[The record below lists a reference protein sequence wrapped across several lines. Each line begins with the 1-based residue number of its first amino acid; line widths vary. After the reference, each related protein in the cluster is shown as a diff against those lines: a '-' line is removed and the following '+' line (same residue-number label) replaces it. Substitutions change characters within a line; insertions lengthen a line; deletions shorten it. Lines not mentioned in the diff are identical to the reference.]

1 MNNDAHSSRTSTSKD
16 FIALPTHIGDTLQ
29 LQSLAANHQRY
40 SAKLLGYLNKH
51 SLLLSQPLLDE
62 HAITVAAGEDFL
74 VRGFCGATT
83 YEFNAKVLLVCSQ
96 PYSYLHLSFPEQV
109 TSLEM
114 RGAVRIKVKLACSVA
129 NTLNHLKMPATIC
142 DLSTSGVRL
151 QSSANLGQVGA
162 TLQVHFNLAIEHE
175 AHPFTLTAIIR
186 NVAIADNDH
195 LGTYGVE
202 FVNLGGADSIALQS
216 CIYILLIDKR
226 TEE

>member
-1 MNNDAHSSRTSTSKD
+1 
-16 FIALPTHIGDTLQ
+16 
-29 LQSLAANHQRY
+29 
-40 SAKLLGYLNKH
+40 
-51 SLLLSQPLLDE
+51 LLLSQPLLDE
-62 HAITVAAGEDFL
+62 HAIKVAAGDDFL

-96 PYSYLHLSFPEQV
+96 PYPYLHLSFPDQV
-109 TSLEM
+109 ISFEM

-129 NTLNHLKMPATIC
+129 NTLNQLKMPATIC

-151 QSSANLGQVGA
+151 QSSVNLGQTGE

-175 AHPFTLTAIIR
+175 EHPFMLSAVIR
-186 NVAIADNDH
+186 NVAIAENDH

-202 FVNLGGADSIALQS
+202 FINLGGADSIALQS

-226 TEE
+226 SDE